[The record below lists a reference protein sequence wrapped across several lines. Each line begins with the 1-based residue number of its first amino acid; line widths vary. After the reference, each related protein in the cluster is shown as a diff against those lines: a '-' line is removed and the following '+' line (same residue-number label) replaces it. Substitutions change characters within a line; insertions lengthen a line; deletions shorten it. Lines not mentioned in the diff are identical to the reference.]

1 MHNYAMK
8 FASDLRQV
16 SCFLRVL
23 PVSSTNKTD
32 RQNITE
38 ILLNMESKTIHSP
51 HPDCNP
57 RRNMLTK
64 PNISKHM
71 RWLKEVARTYL
82 PFL

>member
-1 MHNYAMK
+1 MK

-51 HPDCNP
+51 HDLENEVRGLKVTVEKKEHAIKALREEKDDCLN
-57 RRNMLTK
+57 RY
-64 PNISKHM
+64 
-71 RWLKEVARTYL
+71 V
-82 PFL
+82 